1 MGTRGWLRL
10 KKLLLSMSLL
20 ILATVAHAANPSFKS
35 LIIPKDGSGAKYNAL
50 VGYNTITGGWQF
62 INTKKLADGTFVLDL
77 GTITI
82 QTGADGGVSANIKPW
97 IVNGTPTI
105 TIPAGQTMTI
115 TIPTQPADYWLSA
128 INISGYGG
136 DAKITVSLPSPHY
149 GRVARISP
157 TEPNVNIDFGES
169 IKIYSGTAI
178 AIKIKSTDFEIGQ
191 VVDISWQTSS
201 L

>member
-1 MGTRGWLRL
+1 MN
-10 KKLLLSMSLL
+10 KIFMILLLL
-20 ILATVAHAANPSFKS
+20 IVCVAFCPSAFAADPIEIKYGITKWRILPN
-35 LIIPKDGSGAKYNAL
+35 GSGLIK
-50 VGYNTITGGWQF
+50 IS
-62 INTKKLADGTFVLDL
+62 GTS
-77 GTITI
+77 T
-82 QTGADGGVSANIKPW
+82 VSGEMIIAPHIW
-97 IVNGTPTI
+97 IVNGMPTI

-115 TIPTQPADYWLSA
+115 TIPTQSADYWLSA